1 MNRSKMLS
9 YGITAVC
16 LGIVGYYGWKFTAR
30 NAYESARY
38 SVVSSDGDFEVRNY
52 ADLVLVSTA
61 MRFDAQGSDGSF
73 SRLFR
78 YISGDNGQQQKVAM
92 TTPVFMERGYEASA
106 EESMPGQA
114 NLDGRPTGFQ
124 SGQMAFVVPEQV
136 ASGGAPQ
143 PGNTN
148 VELRQ
153 RQGGRFAA
161 IRFTGRMGDK
171 SLRQKESELRQWME
185 KQELIAAGPV
195 EYAGYDPPWTP
206 GFLRRNEILIRVE

>member
-1 MNRSKMLS
+1 MLS

-38 SVVSSDGDFEVRNY
+38 SVISSDGNFEVRDY
-52 ADLVLVSTA
+52 ADLILVSTA

-92 TTPVFMERGYEASA
+92 TTPVFMERGSETLTG
-106 EESMPGQA
+106 ETTPDKTRPDGGQA
-114 NLDGRPTGFQ
+114 GNQP
-124 SGQMAFVVPEQV
+124 GQMAFVVPEQV

-143 PGNTN
+143 PGNEN
-148 VELRQ
+148 VKLRE
-153 RQGGRFAA
+153 REGGRFAA
-161 IRFTGRMGDK
+161 IRFTGRMGDEAL
-171 SLRQKESELRQWME
+171 SRKENELRQWME
-185 KQELIAAGPV
+185 QQNLTAAGSV

-206 GFLRRNEILIRVE
+206 GFLRRNEILIRIK